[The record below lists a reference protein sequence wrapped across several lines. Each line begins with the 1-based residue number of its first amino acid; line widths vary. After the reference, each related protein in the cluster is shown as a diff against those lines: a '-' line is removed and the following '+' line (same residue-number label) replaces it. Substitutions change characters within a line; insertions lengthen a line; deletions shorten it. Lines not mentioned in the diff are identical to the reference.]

1 MDIKALD
8 FDSLK
13 EDEILAVAE
22 NAYAALD
29 YIDNSDFINDRLS
42 DTSDYNI
49 EDYYKDNIDQGNDD
63 DDDDYEEEDS
73 FDPDTA
79 ENPSRCWMM
88 KQILRAF
95 NHSRIDPTRE
105 EAMETVKQMYD
116 YMGWK

>member
-1 MDIKALD
+1 MDVKDLD

-29 YIDNSDFINDRLS
+29 NIDKSDFINDRLS
-42 DTSDYNI
+42 DTSDWNI

-63 DDDDYEEEDS
+63 DDDDYAEEDS

-79 ENPSRCWMM
+79 EDPARIRMVAHT
-88 KQILRAF
+88 LRAY
-95 NHSRIDPTRE
+95 NRSRLQPLAHPAYTGRGNGDRE
-105 EAMETVKQMYD
+105 TDV
-116 YMGWK
+116 

>member
-1 MDIKALD
+1 MDIKDLD

-13 EDEILAVAE
+13 EDERLAVAE
-22 NAYAALD
+22 NAYAAL
-29 YIDNSDFINDRLS
+29 YNIDKSDFINDCLS
-42 DTSDYNI
+42 DTSDRNI
-49 EDYYKDNIDQGNDD
+49 EDYYNDYIRQDD
-63 DDDDYEEEDS
+63 DNNEADYEEEDS

-79 ENPSRCWMM
+79 EDPSRCWMM
-88 KQILRAF
+88 KQFLRAF